1 MKKGFYPKLAFDGIR
16 KNKKMYLPY
25 ILTSIGMVM
34 MYYIIIFL
42 QFSQSIKDAV
52 QSSTVSEILGL
63 GSWVIAI
70 FSCIFLFYTNS
81 FLIKRRKKEFGLYNI
96 LGMDKHNLGIILF
109 WETLIIAVISLVIGL
124 AAGIAFSKLAELVF
138 LNLLKSDTT
147 FDLTVSSQGIG
158 LCAIIFT
165 VINILLFFNSLR
177 QVRSSSAISLVKSEQ
192 TGEKPP
198 KGNWIFGI
206 LGVLLLGGAY
216 YISLSIKEPLQALTL
231 FFVAVIMV
239 IIGTYLVMISGSVL
253 FCRLLQKN
261 KKYYYKPNHFVSVS
275 SMVYRMKRNGAGL
288 ASICILATMVLVM
301 ISSTTSLYF
310 GEEDALAIRY
320 PREINIDISTLDTDL
335 EKNGQMDNIIS
346 DIKNI
351 CKNHGVK
358 ETGTYTYL
366 SGMIS
371 GMITDDG
378 KVETDINRID
388 NFSNIALGDFSS
400 VYSFIFIP
408 VDDYNKIMGTSY
420 TLKDDEAII
429 YNYRNDSRYGKN
441 VISFNRGQSF
451 KIVKQT
457 DEFVIDT
464 NAAISVTPTMAL
476 IVNDIDNATKG
487 LTYNATTA
495 QKIENTGISFHRY
508 YCFDAGVSPQQ
519 QIELSKDIANYLDGN
534 IEKYR
539 ADTSNRMFRSTVES
553 REQNRLDFFGLYGG
567 LFGLGIILSIVFI
580 FAAVLIIYYK
590 QISEGYEDQSR
601 FEIMQ
606 KVGMTKNEIRKSIN
620 SQLLTVFF
628 LPLIFAGMHLAFAA
642 PIIKKLLLLFNLTNL
657 NLFIVTILIS
667 FAAFA
672 LFYMIVYKITSS
684 AYYKIVSG
692 AKED

>member
-124 AAGIAFSKLAELVF
+124 AAGIVFSKLAELIF
-138 LNLLKSDTT
+138 LNLLKSDVT

-177 QVRSSSAISLVKSEQ
+177 QVRFSSAISLVRSEQ
-192 TGEKPP
+192 AGEKPP
-198 KGNWIFGI
+198 KGNRLLGIF
-206 LGVLLLGGAY
+206 GVLLLGGAY

-261 KKYYYKPNHFVSVS
+261 KKYYYKSNHFVSVS

-310 GEEDALAIRY
+310 GAEDALSSRY
-320 PREINIDISTLDTDL
+320 PREINISFSSLDTQIY
-335 EKNGQMDNIIS
+335 KNGQS
-346 DIKNI
+346 DQIRSGIDEIAKKHNA
-351 CKNHGVK
+351 NVHNSLTYLAGV
-358 ETGTYTYL
+358 L
-366 SGMIS
+366 SGMV
-371 GMITDDG
+371 TDG
-378 KVETDINRID
+378 NVETDIRN
-388 NFSNIALGDFSS
+388 
-400 VYSFIFIP
+400 VYSGTVDYNKVFQFNFVS
-408 VDDYNKIMGTSY
+408 VDDYNEMMGTDY
-420 TLKDDEAII
+420 RLKDGEAMV
-429 YNYRNDSRYGKN
+429 YLFRKDSNFHGDTL
-441 VISFNRGQSF
+441 SFNGGQSF
-451 KIVKQT
+451 KIVRYLDNFISQS
-457 DEFVIDT
+457 D
-464 NAAISVTPTMAL
+464 AAMTVVPTMA
-476 IVNDIDNATKG
+476 IFVNDLDKATQGMTDATHQHDSEPVVNFSWTYGFDTG
-487 LTYNATTA
+487 LS
-495 QKIENTGISFHRY
+495 E
-508 YCFDAGVSPQQ
+508 DE
-519 QIELSKDIANYLDGN
+519 QIALSKDINSYLTDVSDDLKED
-534 IEKYR
+534 IH
-539 ADTSNRMFRSTVES
+539 STEVES

-692 AKED
+692 TKEG

>member
-124 AAGIAFSKLAELVF
+124 AAGIVFSKLAELIF
-138 LNLLKSDTT
+138 LNLLKSDVT

-177 QVRSSSAISLVKSEQ
+177 QVKFSSAISLVKSEQ

-198 KGNWIFGI
+198 KGNWVLGI

-275 SMVYRMKRNGAGL
+275 SMAYRMKRNGAGL

-310 GEEDALAIRY
+310 GEEDALSIRY

-408 VDDYNKIMGTSY
+408 VDDYNKIIGTSY

-606 KVGMTKNEIRKSIN
+606 KVGMTKTEIRKSIN

>member
-109 WETLIIAVISLVIGL
+109 WETLIIAVISLVVGL
-124 AAGIAFSKLAELVF
+124 TAGIAFSKLAELIF
-138 LNLLKSDTT
+138 LNLLKSDVT

-177 QVRSSSAISLVKSEQ
+177 QVRFSSAISLVRSEQ

-198 KGNWIFGI
+198 KGNRLLGI

-310 GEEDALAIRY
+310 GAEDALSSRY
-320 PREINIDISTLDTDL
+320 PREINISFSSLDTQIY
-335 EKNGQMDNIIS
+335 KNGQS
-346 DIKNI
+346 DQIRSEIDEIAKKHNA
-351 CKNHGVK
+351 NVHNSLTYLAGV
-358 ETGTYTYL
+358 L
-366 SGMIS
+366 SGMV
-371 GMITDDG
+371 TDG
-378 KVETDINRID
+378 NVETDIRN
-388 NFSNIALGDFSS
+388 
-400 VYSFIFIP
+400 VYSGTVDYNKVFQFNFVS
-408 VDDYNKIMGTSY
+408 VDDYNEMMGTDY
-420 TLKDDEAII
+420 RLKDGEAMV
-429 YNYRNDSRYGKN
+429 YLFRKDSNFHGDTL
-441 VISFNRGQSF
+441 SFNRGQSF
-451 KIVKQT
+451 KIVRYLDNFISQS
-457 DEFVIDT
+457 D
-464 NAAISVTPTMAL
+464 AAMTVVPTMAIFVNNL
-476 IVNDIDNATKG
+476 DKATQGMTDATHQHDSEPVVNFSWTYGFDTGLSEDEQIALSNDINSY
-487 LTYNATTA
+487 LT
-495 QKIENTGISFHRY
+495 
-508 YCFDAGVSPQQ
+508 DVSDDLK
-519 QIELSKDIANYLDGN
+519 EDIH
-534 IEKYR
+534 
-539 ADTSNRMFRSTVES
+539 STEVES

-692 AKED
+692 AKEG

>member
-124 AAGIAFSKLAELVF
+124 AAGIAFSKLAELIF
-138 LNLLKSDTT
+138 LNLLKSDVT

-177 QVRSSSAISLVKSEQ
+177 QVRFSSAISLVRSEQ

-198 KGNWIFGI
+198 KGNRLLGI

-310 GEEDALAIRY
+310 GEEDALSSRY
-320 PREINIDISTLDTDL
+320 PREINISFSSLDTQIY
-335 EKNGQMDNIIS
+335 KNGQS
-346 DIKNI
+346 DQIRSEIDEIAKKHNA
-351 CKNHGVK
+351 NVHNSLTYLAGV
-358 ETGTYTYL
+358 L
-366 SGMIS
+366 SGMV
-371 GMITDDG
+371 TDG
-378 KVETDINRID
+378 NVETDVRN
-388 NFSNIALGDFSS
+388 
-400 VYSFIFIP
+400 VYSGTVDYNKVFQFNFVS
-408 VDDYNKIMGTSY
+408 VDDYNEMMGTDY
-420 TLKDDEAII
+420 RLKDGEAMV
-429 YNYRNDSRYGKN
+429 YLFRKDSNFHGDTL
-441 VISFNRGQSF
+441 SFNGGQSF
-451 KIVKQT
+451 KIVRYLDNFISQS
-457 DEFVIDT
+457 D
-464 NAAISVTPTMAL
+464 AAMTVVPTMA
-476 IVNDIDNATKG
+476 IFVNDLDKATQGMTDATHQHDSEPVVNFSWTYGFDTG
-487 LTYNATTA
+487 LSEDE
-495 QKIENTGISFHRY
+495 QIS
-508 YCFDAGVSPQQ
+508 
-519 QIELSKDIANYLDGN
+519 LSKDINSYLTDVSDDFKKD
-534 IEKYR
+534 IH
-539 ADTSNRMFRSTVES
+539 STEVES

-628 LPLIFAGMHLAFAA
+628 IPLIFAGMHLAFAA

-692 AKED
+692 AKEG

>member
-109 WETLIIAVISLVIGL
+109 WETLIIAAISLVVGL
-124 AAGIAFSKLAELVF
+124 AAGIAFSKLAELIF
-138 LNLLKSDTT
+138 LNLLKSDVT

-177 QVRSSSAISLVKSEQ
+177 QVRFSSAISLVRSEQ

-198 KGNWIFGI
+198 KGNRLLGI

-310 GEEDALAIRY
+310 GEEDALSSRY
-320 PREINIDISTLDTDL
+320 PREINISFSSLDTQIY
-335 EKNGQMDNIIS
+335 KNGQS
-346 DIKNI
+346 DQIRSEIDEIAKKHNA
-351 CKNHGVK
+351 NVHNSLTYLAGV
-358 ETGTYTYL
+358 L
-366 SGMIS
+366 SGMV
-371 GMITDDG
+371 TDG
-378 KVETDINRID
+378 NVETDVRN
-388 NFSNIALGDFSS
+388 
-400 VYSFIFIP
+400 VYSGTVDYNKVFQFNFVS
-408 VDDYNKIMGTSY
+408 VDDYNEMMGTDY
-420 TLKDDEAII
+420 RLKDGEAMV
-429 YNYRNDSRYGKN
+429 YLFRKDSNFHGDTL
-441 VISFNRGQSF
+441 SFNGGQSF
-451 KIVKQT
+451 KIVRYLDNFISQS
-457 DEFVIDT
+457 D
-464 NAAISVTPTMAL
+464 AAMTVVPTMA
-476 IVNDIDNATKG
+476 IFVNDLDKATQGMTDATHQHDSEPVVNFSWTYGFDTG
-487 LTYNATTA
+487 LSEDE
-495 QKIENTGISFHRY
+495 QIS
-508 YCFDAGVSPQQ
+508 
-519 QIELSKDIANYLDGN
+519 LSKDINSYLTDVSDDFKKD
-534 IEKYR
+534 IH
-539 ADTSNRMFRSTVES
+539 STEVES

-692 AKED
+692 AKEG

>member
-52 QSSTVSEILGL
+52 QSSTVTQILGL

-109 WETLIIAVISLVIGL
+109 WETLIIAAISLVVGL
-124 AAGIAFSKLAELVF
+124 AAGIAFSKLAELIF
-138 LNLLKSDTT
+138 LNLLKSDAT

-177 QVRSSSAISLVKSEQ
+177 QVQFSSAISLVKSEQ

-239 IIGTYLVMISGSVL
+239 IIGTYLIMISGSVL

-261 KKYYYKPNHFVSVS
+261 KKYYYKSNHFVSVS

-288 ASICILATMVLVM
+288 ASICILTTMVLVM

-310 GEEDALAIRY
+310 GEEDALTSRY
-320 PREINIDISTLDTDL
+320 PREININFTTLDTQIYKD
-335 EKNGQMDNIIS
+335 GQADKIRSEIDKIAKKRNANAHNS
-346 DIKNI
+346 LTYLA
-351 CKNHGVK
+351 GV
-358 ETGTYTYL
+358 L
-366 SGMIS
+366 SGMV
-371 GMITDDG
+371 TDG
-378 KVETDINRID
+378 NVETYVRN
-388 NFSNIALGDFSS
+388 
-400 VYSFIFIP
+400 VYSGTVDYNRVFQFNFVSI
-408 VDDYNKIMGTSY
+408 DDYNKIMGTDY
-420 TLKDDEAII
+420 KLKDGEAMI
-429 YNYRNDSRYGKN
+429 YLFRKDSNFNGDKL
-441 VISFNRGQSF
+441 SFNGGQSF
-451 KIVKQT
+451 KIVKYLDNFISQS
-457 DEFVIDT
+457 D
-464 NAAISVTPTMAL
+464 AAMTVVPTMAVF
-476 IVNDIDNATKG
+476 VNDLDKATQGMTDATHQHDSEPVVNFKWSYGFDTG
-487 LTYNATTA
+487 LS
-495 QKIENTGISFHRY
+495 E
-508 YCFDAGVSPQQ
+508 DE
-519 QIELSKDIANYLDGN
+519 QIALSKDINSYLTDVSDDFKEY
-534 IEKYR
+534 IH
-539 ADTSNRMFRSTVES
+539 STEVES

-590 QISEGYEDQSR
+590 QISEGYEDQAR
-601 FEIMQ
+601 FDIMQ
-606 KVGMTKNEIRKSIN
+606 KVGMTKKEIRKSIN
-620 SQLLTVFF
+620 SQLLTAFF

-692 AKED
+692 AKEE

>member
-52 QSSTVSEILGL
+52 QSSTVSQILGL

-124 AAGIAFSKLAELVF
+124 AAGIAFSKLAELIF

-310 GEEDALAIRY
+310 GEEDALASRY

-335 EKNGQMDNIIS
+335 EKSGQMDNIIS

-408 VDDYNKIMGTSY
+408 VDEYNKIIGTSY
-420 TLKDDEAII
+420 TLKDDEAIV

-464 NAAISVTPTMAL
+464 NAAISVTPSMAL

-606 KVGMTKNEIRKSIN
+606 KVGMTKTEIRKSIN

-692 AKED
+692 AKEG

>member
-16 KNKKMYLPY
+16 KNKRMYLPY

-42 QFSQSIKDAV
+42 QFSQSIRGAV
-52 QSSTVSEILGL
+52 RSSTVSEILGL

-124 AAGIAFSKLAELVF
+124 AAGIAFSKLAELIF
-138 LNLLKSDTT
+138 LNLLKSDAT

-177 QVRSSSAISLVKSEQ
+177 QVRFSSAISLVRSEQ

-310 GEEDALAIRY
+310 GEEDALANRY

-351 CKNHGVK
+351 CKNHDVK
-358 ETGTYTYL
+358 GTDAYTYL
-366 SGMIS
+366 NGMIS

-429 YNYRNDSRYGKN
+429 YNYRNDSHYENN

-451 KIVKQT
+451 KIVKEA

-464 NAAISVTPTMAL
+464 NAAISVTPSMAL

-495 QKIENTGISFHRY
+495 QKGGNTGINFHRY
-508 YCFDAGVSPQQ
+508 YCFDAGVSPQH

-539 ADTSNRMFRSTVES
+539 ADTSSRMFRSTVES
-553 REQNRLDFFGLYGG
+553 REQSRLDFFGLYGG

-642 PIIKKLLLLFNLTNL
+642 PIIKKLLLMFNITNL
-657 NLFIVTILIS
+657 NFFIVTVVIS
-667 FAAFA
+667 FAIFS
-672 LFYMIVYKITSS
+672 LFYMIVYKITSN
-684 AYYKIVSG
+684 AYYRIVSG
-692 AKED
+692 AKEG

>member
-239 IIGTYLVMISGSVL
+239 ITGTYLVMISGSVL

-310 GEEDALAIRY
+310 GAEDALSSRY
-320 PREINIDISTLDTDL
+320 PREINISFSSLDTQIY
-335 EKNGQMDNIIS
+335 KNGQS
-346 DIKNI
+346 DQIRSEIDEIAKKHNA
-351 CKNHGVK
+351 NVHNSLTYLAGV
-358 ETGTYTYL
+358 L
-366 SGMIS
+366 SGMV
-371 GMITDDG
+371 TDG
-378 KVETDINRID
+378 NVETDIGN
-388 NFSNIALGDFSS
+388 
-400 VYSFIFIP
+400 VYSGTVDYNKVFQFNFVS
-408 VDDYNKIMGTSY
+408 VDDYNEMMGTDY
-420 TLKDDEAII
+420 RLKDGEAMV
-429 YNYRNDSRYGKN
+429 YLFRKDSNFHGDTL
-441 VISFNRGQSF
+441 SFNGGQSF
-451 KIVKQT
+451 KIVRYLDNFISQS
-457 DEFVIDT
+457 D
-464 NAAISVTPTMAL
+464 AAMTVVPTMA
-476 IVNDIDNATKG
+476 IFVNDLDKATQGMTDATHQHDSEPVVNFSWTYGFDTG
-487 LTYNATTA
+487 LSEDE
-495 QKIENTGISFHRY
+495 QIS
-508 YCFDAGVSPQQ
+508 
-519 QIELSKDIANYLDGN
+519 LSKDINSYLTDVSDDFKED
-534 IEKYR
+534 IH
-539 ADTSNRMFRSTVES
+539 STEVES

-628 LPLIFAGMHLAFAA
+628 LPLIFAGMHLTFAA

-692 AKED
+692 AKEG

>member
-124 AAGIAFSKLAELVF
+124 AAGIVFSKLAELIF
-138 LNLLKSDTT
+138 LNLLKSDVT

-177 QVRSSSAISLVKSEQ
+177 QVRFSSAISLVRSEQ
-192 TGEKPP
+192 AGEKPH
-198 KGNWIFGI
+198 KGNRLLGI

-310 GEEDALAIRY
+310 GEEDALSIRY

-408 VDDYNKIMGTSY
+408 VDEYNKIIGTSY

-508 YCFDAGVSPQQ
+508 YCFDAGVSPQH

-539 ADTSNRMFRSTVES
+539 ADTSSRMFRSTVES

>member
-109 WETLIIAVISLVIGL
+109 WETLIIAAMSLVIGL

-138 LNLLKSDTT
+138 LNLLKSDVT

-177 QVRSSSAISLVKSEQ
+177 QVRFSSAISLVRSEQ

-198 KGNWIFGI
+198 KGNRLLGI

-310 GEEDALAIRY
+310 GEEDALSSRY

-351 CKNHGVK
+351 CKNHDVK
-358 ETGTYTYL
+358 GTDAYTYL
-366 SGMIS
+366 NGMIS

-429 YNYRNDSRYGKN
+429 YNYRNASRYKNN

-451 KIVKQT
+451 KIVKET

-464 NAAISVTPTMAL
+464 NAAISVTPSMAL

-495 QKIENTGISFHRY
+495 QKIENTGINFHRY
-508 YCFDAGVSPQQ
+508 YCFDTGVSPQH

-539 ADTSNRMFRSTVES
+539 ADTSSRMFRSSVES
-553 REQNRLDFFGLYGG
+553 KEQNRLDFFGLYGG

-692 AKED
+692 AKEG

>member
-25 ILTSIGMVM
+25 ILTSIGMVT

-124 AAGIAFSKLAELVF
+124 AAGIAFSKLAELIF
-138 LNLLKSDTT
+138 LNLLKSDVT

-216 YISLSIKEPLQALTL
+216 YISLSIKEPLQALTF

-310 GEEDALAIRY
+310 GEEDALSSRY

-408 VDDYNKIMGTSY
+408 VDDYNKIIGTSY

-464 NAAISVTPTMAL
+464 NAAMSVTPSMAL

-508 YCFDAGVSPQQ
+508 YCFDTGVSPQH

-692 AKED
+692 AKEG

>member
-124 AAGIAFSKLAELVF
+124 AAGIAFSKLAELIF
-138 LNLLKSDTT
+138 LNLLKSDVT

-177 QVRSSSAISLVKSEQ
+177 QVRFSSAISLVRSEQ

-198 KGNWIFGI
+198 KGNRLLGI

-310 GEEDALAIRY
+310 GEEDALSSRY
-320 PREINIDISTLDTDL
+320 PREINISFSSLDTQIY
-335 EKNGQMDNIIS
+335 KNGQS
-346 DIKNI
+346 DQIRSEIDEIAKKHNA
-351 CKNHGVK
+351 NVHNSLTYLAGV
-358 ETGTYTYL
+358 L
-366 SGMIS
+366 SGMV
-371 GMITDDG
+371 TDG
-378 KVETDINRID
+378 NVETDIGN
-388 NFSNIALGDFSS
+388 
-400 VYSFIFIP
+400 VYSGTVDYNKVFQFNFVS
-408 VDDYNKIMGTSY
+408 VDDYNEMMGTDY
-420 TLKDDEAII
+420 RLKDGEAMV
-429 YNYRNDSRYGKN
+429 YLFRKDSNFHGDTL
-441 VISFNRGQSF
+441 SFNGGQSF
-451 KIVKQT
+451 KIVRYLDNFISQS
-457 DEFVIDT
+457 D
-464 NAAISVTPTMAL
+464 AAMTVVPTMA
-476 IVNDIDNATKG
+476 IFVNDLDKATQGMTDATHQHDSEPVVNFSWTYGFDTG
-487 LTYNATTA
+487 LSEDE
-495 QKIENTGISFHRY
+495 QIS
-508 YCFDAGVSPQQ
+508 
-519 QIELSKDIANYLDGN
+519 LSKDINSYLTDVSDDFKED
-534 IEKYR
+534 IH
-539 ADTSNRMFRSTVES
+539 STEVES

-692 AKED
+692 AKEG

>member
-52 QSSTVSEILGL
+52 QSSTVSQILGL

-124 AAGIAFSKLAELVF
+124 AAGIAFSKLAELIF
-138 LNLLKSDTT
+138 LNLLKSDVT

-177 QVRSSSAISLVKSEQ
+177 QVRFSSAISLVRSEQ

-198 KGNWIFGI
+198 KGNWLLGI

-310 GEEDALAIRY
+310 GEEDALSSRY
-320 PREINIDISTLDTDL
+320 PREINISFSSLDTQIY
-335 EKNGQMDNIIS
+335 KNGQS
-346 DIKNI
+346 DQIRSEIDEIAKKHNA
-351 CKNHGVK
+351 NVHNSLTYLAGV
-358 ETGTYTYL
+358 L
-366 SGMIS
+366 SGMV
-371 GMITDDG
+371 TDG
-378 KVETDINRID
+378 NVETDIGN
-388 NFSNIALGDFSS
+388 
-400 VYSFIFIP
+400 VYSGTVDYNKVFQFNFVS
-408 VDDYNKIMGTSY
+408 VDDYNEMMGTDY
-420 TLKDDEAII
+420 RLKDGEAMV
-429 YNYRNDSRYGKN
+429 YLFRKDSNFHGDTL
-441 VISFNRGQSF
+441 SFNGGQSF
-451 KIVKQT
+451 KIVRYLDNFISQS
-457 DEFVIDT
+457 D
-464 NAAISVTPTMAL
+464 AAMTVVPTMA
-476 IVNDIDNATKG
+476 IFVNDLDKATQGMTDATHQHDSEPVVNFSWTYGFDTG
-487 LTYNATTA
+487 LSEDE
-495 QKIENTGISFHRY
+495 QIS
-508 YCFDAGVSPQQ
+508 
-519 QIELSKDIANYLDGN
+519 LSKDINSYLTDVSDDFKED
-534 IEKYR
+534 IH
-539 ADTSNRMFRSTVES
+539 STEVES

-692 AKED
+692 AKEG

>member
-52 QSSTVSEILGL
+52 QSSTVSQILGL

-124 AAGIAFSKLAELVF
+124 AAGIAFSKLAELIF
-138 LNLLKSDTT
+138 LNLLKSDAT

-177 QVRSSSAISLVKSEQ
+177 QVRFSSAISLVRSEQ

-198 KGNWIFGI
+198 KGNRLLGI

-310 GEEDALAIRY
+310 GEEDALSSRY
-320 PREINIDISTLDTDL
+320 PREINISFSSLDTQIY
-335 EKNGQMDNIIS
+335 KNGQS
-346 DIKNI
+346 DQIRSEIDEIAKKHNA
-351 CKNHGVK
+351 NVHNSLSYLAGV
-358 ETGTYTYL
+358 L
-366 SGMIS
+366 SGMV
-371 GMITDDG
+371 TDG
-378 KVETDINRID
+378 NVETDIRN
-388 NFSNIALGDFSS
+388 
-400 VYSFIFIP
+400 VYSGTVDYNKVFQFNFVS
-408 VDDYNKIMGTSY
+408 VDDYNEMMGTDY
-420 TLKDDEAII
+420 RLKDGEAMV
-429 YNYRNDSRYGKN
+429 YLFRKDSNFHGDTL
-441 VISFNRGQSF
+441 SFNGGQSF
-451 KIVKQT
+451 KIVRYLDNFISQS
-457 DEFVIDT
+457 D
-464 NAAISVTPTMAL
+464 AAMTVVPTMA
-476 IVNDIDNATKG
+476 IFVNDLDKATQGMTDATHQHDSEPVVNFSWTYGFDTG
-487 LTYNATTA
+487 LSEDE
-495 QKIENTGISFHRY
+495 QIS
-508 YCFDAGVSPQQ
+508 
-519 QIELSKDIANYLDGN
+519 LSKDINSYLTDVSDDLKED
-534 IEKYR
+534 IH
-539 ADTSNRMFRSTVES
+539 STEVES

-692 AKED
+692 AKEG

>member
-124 AAGIAFSKLAELVF
+124 AAGIVFSKLAELIF
-138 LNLLKSDTT
+138 LNLLKSDVT

-177 QVRSSSAISLVKSEQ
+177 QVRFSSAISLVRSEQ

-198 KGNWIFGI
+198 KGNRLLGI

-335 EKNGQMDNIIS
+335 EENGQMDNIIS

-408 VDDYNKIMGTSY
+408 VDEYNKIIGTSY
-420 TLKDDEAII
+420 TLKDDEAIV

-464 NAAISVTPTMAL
+464 NAAISVTPSMAL

-508 YCFDAGVSPQQ
+508 YCFDTGVSPQH
-519 QIELSKDIANYLDGN
+519 QIELSNDIANYLDGN

-606 KVGMTKNEIRKSIN
+606 KVGMTKNEIRRSIN

>member
-52 QSSTVSEILGL
+52 QSSTVNEILGL

-96 LGMDKHNLGIILF
+96 LGMDKHNLSKILF
-109 WETLIIAVISLVIGL
+109 WETLIITVISLVIGL
-124 AAGIAFSKLAELVF
+124 AAGIVFSKLAELIF
-138 LNLLKSDTT
+138 LRLLKSDVT
-147 FDLTVSSQGIG
+147 FDLSICPQGLG
-158 LCAIIFT
+158 LCATVFT

-177 QVRSSSAISLVKSEQ
+177 QVKFSSAISLVKSEQ

-198 KGNWIFGI
+198 KGNWVLGI

-216 YISLSIKEPLQALTL
+216 YLALGIKEPLQAMML

-239 IIGTYLVMISGSVL
+239 IIGTYLIMIAGSVL

-261 KKYYYKPNHFVSVS
+261 KKYYYKSNHFVSVS

-310 GEEDALAIRY
+310 GEEDALASRY
-320 PREINIDISTLDTDL
+320 PREININFTTLDTQIYKDGEADKIRSEIDEIAKKHNANVHNSL
-335 EKNGQMDNIIS
+335 
-346 DIKNI
+346 
-351 CKNHGVK
+351 
-358 ETGTYTYL
+358 TYLAGAL
-366 SGMIS
+366 SGMV
-371 GMITDDG
+371 TDG
-378 KVETDINRID
+378 NVETDVGN
-388 NFSNIALGDFSS
+388 
-400 VYSFIFIP
+400 VYSGTVDYNKVFQFNFVS
-408 VDDYNKIMGTSY
+408 VDDYNKIMGTDY
-420 TLKDDEAII
+420 HLKDGEAMI
-429 YNYRNDSRYGKN
+429 YLFRKDSNFHGDTL
-441 VISFNRGQSF
+441 SFNGGQSF
-451 KIVKQT
+451 KIVRYLDNFISQS
-457 DEFVIDT
+457 D
-464 NAAISVTPTMAL
+464 AAMTIVPTMV
-476 IVNDIDNATKG
+476 IFVNDLDKATQGMTDATHQQDSEPVVNFSWTYGFDTGLSEDEQIALTKAIYEYLSSG
-487 LTYNATTA
+487 LTYKNA
-495 QKIENTGISFHRY
+495 
-508 YCFDAGVSPQQ
+508 
-519 QIELSKDIANYLDGN
+519 DGRLATE
-534 IEKYR
+534 I
-539 ADTSNRMFRSTVES
+539 ES
-553 REQNRLDFFGLYGG
+553 REQNRNDFYALYGG

-606 KVGMTKNEIRKSIN
+606 KVGMTKKEIRKSIN

-642 PIIKKLLLLFNLTNL
+642 PIIKKLLLIFNLTNL
-657 NLFIVTILIS
+657 NLFIMTIVIS

-672 LFYMIVYKITSS
+672 LFYMIVYKITSN

>member
-25 ILTSIGMVM
+25 ILTSVGMVM
-34 MYYIIIFL
+34 MYYIILFL
-42 QFSQSIKDAV
+42 QFSQNIKDAV
-52 QSSTVSEILGL
+52 QSSTAADILGL

-96 LGMDKHNLGIILF
+96 LGMDKHNLSKILF
-109 WETLIIAVISLVIGL
+109 WETLIITVISLVIGL
-124 AAGIAFSKLAELVF
+124 AAGIAFSKLAELIF
-138 LNLLKSDTT
+138 LRLLKCDVT
-147 FDLTVSSQGIG
+147 FDLSICPQGLG
-158 LCAIIFT
+158 LCAGVFT

-177 QVRSSSAISLVKSEQ
+177 QVKFSSAISLVKSEQ

-198 KGNWIFGI
+198 KGNWVLGI

-216 YISLSIKEPLQALTL
+216 YLALGIKEPLQAMML

-239 IIGTYLVMISGSVL
+239 IIGTYLIMIAGSVL

-261 KKYYYKPNHFVSVS
+261 KKYYYKSNHFVSVS

-310 GEEDALAIRY
+310 GEEDALASRY
-320 PREINIDISTLDTDL
+320 PREINISFSSLDTKIY
-335 EKNGQMDNIIS
+335 KNGQADKICLEINEIAKKHNA
-346 DIKNI
+346 DIHNSF
-351 CKNHGVK
+351 
-358 ETGTYTYL
+358 TYL
-366 SGMIS
+366 AGTLAGMV
-371 GMITDDG
+371 TDG
-378 KVETDINRID
+378 NVETDVRN
-388 NFSNIALGDFSS
+388 
-400 VYSFIFIP
+400 VYSGAVDYNKVFQFNFVSI
-408 VDDYNKIMGTSY
+408 DDYNKIMGTDY
-420 TLKDDEAII
+420 HLKDGEAMI
-429 YNYRNDSRYGKN
+429 YLFRKDSNFHGDKLSIN
-441 VISFNRGQSF
+441 GGPSF
-451 KIVKQT
+451 KIVRYLDHFISQS
-457 DEFVIDT
+457 D
-464 NAAISVTPTMAL
+464 AAMTIVPTMA
-476 IVNDIDNATKG
+476 IFVNDLDKATQGMTDATRQQDSEPVVNFSWTYGFDTGLSEDEQIALTKAIYEYLSSG
-487 LTYNATTA
+487 LTYKNA
-495 QKIENTGISFHRY
+495 
-508 YCFDAGVSPQQ
+508 
-519 QIELSKDIANYLDGN
+519 DGRLATE
-534 IEKYR
+534 I
-539 ADTSNRMFRSTVES
+539 ES
-553 REQNRLDFFGLYGG
+553 REQDRNDFYALYGG

-606 KVGMTKNEIRKSIN
+606 KVGMTKKEIRKSIN

-642 PIIKKLLLLFNLTNL
+642 PIIKKLLLIFNLTNL
-657 NLFIVTILIS
+657 NLFIMTIVIS

-672 LFYMIVYKITSS
+672 LFYMIVYKITSN

>member
-124 AAGIAFSKLAELVF
+124 AAGIAFSKLAELIF
-138 LNLLKSDTT
+138 LNLLKSDVT

-177 QVRSSSAISLVKSEQ
+177 QVRFSSAISLVRSEQ

-198 KGNWIFGI
+198 KGNRLLGI

-310 GEEDALAIRY
+310 GEEDALSSRY
-320 PREINIDISTLDTDL
+320 PREINISFSSLDTQIY
-335 EKNGQMDNIIS
+335 KNGQS
-346 DIKNI
+346 DQIRSEIDEIAKKHNA
-351 CKNHGVK
+351 NVHNSLTYLAGV
-358 ETGTYTYL
+358 L
-366 SGMIS
+366 SGMV
-371 GMITDDG
+371 TDG
-378 KVETDINRID
+378 NVETDVRN
-388 NFSNIALGDFSS
+388 
-400 VYSFIFIP
+400 VYSGTVDYNKVFQFNFVS
-408 VDDYNKIMGTSY
+408 VDDYNEMMGTDY
-420 TLKDDEAII
+420 RLKDGEAMV
-429 YNYRNDSRYGKN
+429 YLFRKDSNFHGDTL
-441 VISFNRGQSF
+441 SFNGGQSF
-451 KIVKQT
+451 KIVRYLDNFISQS
-457 DEFVIDT
+457 D
-464 NAAISVTPTMAL
+464 AAMTVVPTMA
-476 IVNDIDNATKG
+476 IFVNDLDKATQGMTDATHQHDSEPVVNFSWTYGFDTG
-487 LTYNATTA
+487 LSEDE
-495 QKIENTGISFHRY
+495 QIS
-508 YCFDAGVSPQQ
+508 
-519 QIELSKDIANYLDGN
+519 LSKDINSYLTDVSDDFKKD
-534 IEKYR
+534 IH
-539 ADTSNRMFRSTVES
+539 STEVES

-692 AKED
+692 AKEG

>member
-52 QSSTVSEILGL
+52 QSSTVSQILGL

-109 WETLIIAVISLVIGL
+109 WETLIIAVISLVVGL
-124 AAGIAFSKLAELVF
+124 AAGIAFSKLAELIF

-177 QVRSSSAISLVKSEQ
+177 QVRFSSAISLVRSEQ

-198 KGNWIFGI
+198 KGNRLLGI

-310 GEEDALAIRY
+310 GEEDALSSRY
-320 PREINIDISTLDTDL
+320 PREINISFSSLDTQIY
-335 EKNGQMDNIIS
+335 KNGQS
-346 DIKNI
+346 DQIRSGIDEIAKKHNA
-351 CKNHGVK
+351 NVHNSLTYLAGV
-358 ETGTYTYL
+358 L
-366 SGMIS
+366 SGMV
-371 GMITDDG
+371 TDG
-378 KVETDINRID
+378 NVETDIRN
-388 NFSNIALGDFSS
+388 
-400 VYSFIFIP
+400 VYSGTVDYNKVFQFNFVS
-408 VDDYNKIMGTSY
+408 VDDYNEMMGTDY
-420 TLKDDEAII
+420 RLKDGEAMV
-429 YNYRNDSRYGKN
+429 YLFRKDSNFHGDTL
-441 VISFNRGQSF
+441 SFNGGQSF
-451 KIVKQT
+451 KIVRYLDNFISQS
-457 DEFVIDT
+457 D
-464 NAAISVTPTMAL
+464 AAMTVVPTMA
-476 IVNDIDNATKG
+476 IFVNDLDKATQGMTDATHQHDSEPVVNFSWTYGFDTG
-487 LTYNATTA
+487 LS
-495 QKIENTGISFHRY
+495 E
-508 YCFDAGVSPQQ
+508 DE
-519 QIELSKDIANYLDGN
+519 QIALSKDINSYLTDVSDDFKED
-534 IEKYR
+534 IH
-539 ADTSNRMFRSTVES
+539 STEVES

-606 KVGMTKNEIRKSIN
+606 KVGMTKTEIRKSIN

>member
-52 QSSTVSEILGL
+52 QSSTVSQILGL

-109 WETLIIAVISLVIGL
+109 WETLIIAVISLVVGL

-198 KGNWIFGI
+198 KGNRLLGI

-310 GEEDALAIRY
+310 GAEDALSSRY
-320 PREINIDISTLDTDL
+320 PREINISFSSLDTQIY
-335 EKNGQMDNIIS
+335 KNGQS
-346 DIKNI
+346 DQIRSEIDEIAKKHNA
-351 CKNHGVK
+351 NVHNSLTYLAGV
-358 ETGTYTYL
+358 L
-366 SGMIS
+366 SGMV
-371 GMITDDG
+371 TDG
-378 KVETDINRID
+378 NVETDIRN
-388 NFSNIALGDFSS
+388 
-400 VYSFIFIP
+400 VYSGTVDYNKVFQFNFVS
-408 VDDYNKIMGTSY
+408 VDDYNEMMGTDY
-420 TLKDDEAII
+420 RLKDGEAMV
-429 YNYRNDSRYGKN
+429 YLFRKDSNFHGDTL
-441 VISFNRGQSF
+441 SFNGGQSF
-451 KIVKQT
+451 KIVRYLDNFISQS
-457 DEFVIDT
+457 D
-464 NAAISVTPTMAL
+464 AAMTVVPTMA
-476 IVNDIDNATKG
+476 IFVNDLDKATQGMTNATHQHDSEPVVNFSWTYGFDTG
-487 LTYNATTA
+487 LS
-495 QKIENTGISFHRY
+495 E
-508 YCFDAGVSPQQ
+508 DE
-519 QIELSKDIANYLDGN
+519 QIALSKDINSYLTDVSDDFKED
-534 IEKYR
+534 IH
-539 ADTSNRMFRSTVES
+539 STEVES

-692 AKED
+692 AKEG

>member
-52 QSSTVSEILGL
+52 QSSTVTQILGL

-109 WETLIIAVISLVIGL
+109 WETLIIAVISLVVGL
-124 AAGIAFSKLAELVF
+124 TAGIAFSKLAELVF

-158 LCAIIFT
+158 LCVIIFT

-177 QVRSSSAISLVKSEQ
+177 QVRFSSAISLVKSEQ

-198 KGNWIFGI
+198 KGNRLLGI

-310 GEEDALAIRY
+310 GAEDALSSRY
-320 PREINIDISTLDTDL
+320 PREINISFSSLDTQIY
-335 EKNGQMDNIIS
+335 KNGQS
-346 DIKNI
+346 DQIRSEIDEIAKKHNA
-351 CKNHGVK
+351 NVHNSLTYLAGV
-358 ETGTYTYL
+358 L
-366 SGMIS
+366 SGMV
-371 GMITDDG
+371 TDG
-378 KVETDINRID
+378 NVETDIRN
-388 NFSNIALGDFSS
+388 
-400 VYSFIFIP
+400 VYSGTVDYNKVFQFNFVS
-408 VDDYNKIMGTSY
+408 VDDYNEMMGTDY
-420 TLKDDEAII
+420 RLKDGEAMV
-429 YNYRNDSRYGKN
+429 YLFRKDSNFHGDTL
-441 VISFNRGQSF
+441 SFNGGQSF
-451 KIVKQT
+451 KIVRYLDNFISQS
-457 DEFVIDT
+457 D
-464 NAAISVTPTMAL
+464 AAMTVVPTMA
-476 IVNDIDNATKG
+476 IFVNDLDKATQGMTDATHQHDSEPVVNFSWTYGFDTG
-487 LTYNATTA
+487 LS
-495 QKIENTGISFHRY
+495 E
-508 YCFDAGVSPQQ
+508 DE
-519 QIELSKDIANYLDGN
+519 QIALSKDINSYLTDVSDDFKED
-534 IEKYR
+534 IH
-539 ADTSNRMFRSTVES
+539 STEVES

-692 AKED
+692 AKEG

>member
-109 WETLIIAVISLVIGL
+109 WETLIIEVISLVIGL
-124 AAGIAFSKLAELVF
+124 AAGIAFSKLAELIF
-138 LNLLKSDTT
+138 LNLLKSDVT

-177 QVRSSSAISLVKSEQ
+177 QVRFSSAISLVRSEQ

-198 KGNWIFGI
+198 KGNRLLGI

-310 GEEDALAIRY
+310 GEEDALSIRY

-408 VDDYNKIMGTSY
+408 VDDYNKIIGTSY
-420 TLKDDEAII
+420 TLKDDEAIV

-508 YCFDAGVSPQQ
+508 YCFDTGVSPQH

>member
-16 KNKKMYLPY
+16 KNKKLYLPY

-124 AAGIAFSKLAELVF
+124 AAGIVFSKLAELIF
-138 LNLLKSDTT
+138 LNLLKSDVT

-177 QVRSSSAISLVKSEQ
+177 QVKFSSAISLVKSEQ

-198 KGNWIFGI
+198 KGNWVLGI

-275 SMVYRMKRNGAGL
+275 SMAYRMKRNGAGL

-335 EKNGQMDNIIS
+335 EENGQMDNIIS

-495 QKIENTGISFHRY
+495 QKIQNTGISFHRY
-508 YCFDAGVSPQQ
+508 YCFDAGVSPQH

-606 KVGMTKNEIRKSIN
+606 KVGMTKTEIRKSIN

>member
-52 QSSTVSEILGL
+52 QSSTVTQILGL

-109 WETLIIAVISLVIGL
+109 WETLIIAAISLVVGL
-124 AAGIAFSKLAELVF
+124 AAGIAFSKLAELIF
-138 LNLLKSDTT
+138 LNLLKSDAT

-239 IIGTYLVMISGSVL
+239 IIGTYLIMISGSVL

-261 KKYYYKPNHFVSVS
+261 KKYYYKSNHFVSVS

-310 GEEDALAIRY
+310 GEEDALTSRY
-320 PREINIDISTLDTDL
+320 PREININFTTLDTQIYKD
-335 EKNGQMDNIIS
+335 GQADKIRSEIDKIAKKRNANVHNS
-346 DIKNI
+346 L
-351 CKNHGVK
+351 
-358 ETGTYTYL
+358 TYL
-366 SGMIS
+366 AGTLAGMV
-371 GMITDDG
+371 TDG
-378 KVETDINRID
+378 NVETDVRN
-388 NFSNIALGDFSS
+388 
-400 VYSFIFIP
+400 VYSGTVDYNRVFQFNFVSI
-408 VDDYNKIMGTSY
+408 DDYNKIMGTDY
-420 TLKDDEAII
+420 KLKDGEAMI
-429 YNYRNDSRYGKN
+429 YLFRKGSNFNGDKL
-441 VISFNRGQSF
+441 SFNGGQSF
-451 KIVKQT
+451 KIVKYLDNFISQS
-457 DEFVIDT
+457 D
-464 NAAISVTPTMAL
+464 AAMTIVPTMAVF
-476 IVNDIDNATKG
+476 VNDLDKATQGMTDATHQHDSEPVVNFNWSYGFDTG
-487 LTYNATTA
+487 LS
-495 QKIENTGISFHRY
+495 E
-508 YCFDAGVSPQQ
+508 DE
-519 QIELSKDIANYLDGN
+519 QIALSKDINSYLTDV
-534 IEKYR
+534 
-539 ADTSNRMFRSTVES
+539 SNDFKEDIHSTEVES
-553 REQNRLDFFGLYGG
+553 REQNRLDFFGLFGG

-601 FEIMQ
+601 FDIMQ
-606 KVGMTKNEIRKSIN
+606 KVGMTKKEIRKSIN

-672 LFYMIVYKITSS
+672 LFYMIVYKITSN

-692 AKED
+692 AKEE

>member
-1 MKKGFYPKLAFDGIR
+1 MKKGFYPKIAFDGIR

-52 QSSTVSEILGL
+52 QSSTVTQILGL

-138 LNLLKSDTT
+138 LNLLKCDAT

-177 QVRSSSAISLVKSEQ
+177 QVRFSSAISLVKSEQ

-310 GEEDALAIRY
+310 GEEDALSSRY
-320 PREINIDISTLDTDL
+320 PREINISFSSLDTQIY
-335 EKNGQMDNIIS
+335 KNGQS
-346 DIKNI
+346 DQIRSEIDEIAKKHNA
-351 CKNHGVK
+351 NVHNSLTYLAGV
-358 ETGTYTYL
+358 L
-366 SGMIS
+366 SGMV
-371 GMITDDG
+371 TDG
-378 KVETDINRID
+378 NVETDIRN
-388 NFSNIALGDFSS
+388 
-400 VYSFIFIP
+400 VYSGTVDYNKVFQFNFVS
-408 VDDYNKIMGTSY
+408 VDDYNEMMGTDY
-420 TLKDDEAII
+420 RLKDGEAMV
-429 YNYRNDSRYGKN
+429 YLFRKDSNFHGDTL
-441 VISFNRGQSF
+441 SFNGGQSF
-451 KIVKQT
+451 KIVRYLDNFISQS
-457 DEFVIDT
+457 D
-464 NAAISVTPTMAL
+464 AAMTVVPTMA
-476 IVNDIDNATKG
+476 IFVNDLDKATQGMTDATHQHDSEPVVNFSWTYGFDTG
-487 LTYNATTA
+487 LS
-495 QKIENTGISFHRY
+495 E
-508 YCFDAGVSPQQ
+508 DE
-519 QIELSKDIANYLDGN
+519 QIALSKDINSYLTDVSDDFKED
-534 IEKYR
+534 IH
-539 ADTSNRMFRSTVES
+539 STEVES

-642 PIIKKLLLLFNLTNL
+642 PIIKKLLLMFNITNL
-657 NLFIVTILIS
+657 NFFIVTVVIS
-667 FAAFA
+667 FAIFS

-684 AYYKIVSG
+684 AYYRIVSG
-692 AKED
+692 AKEG

>member
-124 AAGIAFSKLAELVF
+124 AAGIAFSKLAELIF
-138 LNLLKSDTT
+138 LNLLKSDVT

-177 QVRSSSAISLVKSEQ
+177 QVRFSSAISLVRSEQ
-192 TGEKPP
+192 AGEKPP
-198 KGNWIFGI
+198 KGNRLLGI

-366 SGMIS
+366 NGMIS

-451 KIVKQT
+451 KVVKQT

-464 NAAISVTPTMAL
+464 NAAISVTPSTAL

-692 AKED
+692 AKEG

>member
-52 QSSTVSEILGL
+52 QSSTITQILGL

-109 WETLIIAVISLVIGL
+109 WETLIIAAISLVVGL
-124 AAGIAFSKLAELVF
+124 AAGIAFSKLAELIF
-138 LNLLKSDTT
+138 LNLLKSDVT

-206 LGVLLLGGAY
+206 LGVVLLGGAY

-239 IIGTYLVMISGSVL
+239 IIGTYLIMISGSVL

-261 KKYYYKPNHFVSVS
+261 KKYYYKSNHFVSVS

-310 GEEDALAIRY
+310 GEEDALASRY
-320 PREINIDISTLDTDL
+320 PREININFTTLDTQIYKDGQADKIRL
-335 EKNGQMDNIIS
+335 EIDEIANKHNA
-346 DIKNI
+346 DIHNSF
-351 CKNHGVK
+351 
-358 ETGTYTYL
+358 TYL
-366 SGMIS
+366 AGTLAGMV
-371 GMITDDG
+371 TDG
-378 KVETDINRID
+378 NVETDVRN
-388 NFSNIALGDFSS
+388 
-400 VYSFIFIP
+400 VYSGT
-408 VDDYNKIMGTSY
+408 VDYNRVFQFNFVSINDYNKIMGTDY
-420 TLKDDEAII
+420 KLKDGEAMI
-429 YNYRNDSRYGKN
+429 YLFRKGSNFNGDKL
-441 VISFNRGQSF
+441 SFNGGQSF
-451 KIVKQT
+451 KIVKYLDNFISQS
-457 DEFVIDT
+457 D
-464 NAAISVTPTMAL
+464 AAMTIVPTMAVF
-476 IVNDIDNATKG
+476 VNDLDKATQGMTDATHQHDSEPVVNFNWSYGFDTG
-487 LTYNATTA
+487 LS
-495 QKIENTGISFHRY
+495 E
-508 YCFDAGVSPQQ
+508 DE
-519 QIELSKDIANYLDGN
+519 QIALSKDINSYLTDVSDDFKED
-534 IEKYR
+534 IH
-539 ADTSNRMFRSTVES
+539 STEVES
-553 REQNRLDFFGLYGG
+553 REQNRLDFFGLFGG

-601 FEIMQ
+601 FDIMQ
-606 KVGMTKNEIRKSIN
+606 KVGMTKKEIRKSIN

-692 AKED
+692 AKEE

>member
-52 QSSTVSEILGL
+52 QSSTVTQILGL

-109 WETLIIAVISLVIGL
+109 WETLIIAAISLVVGL
-124 AAGIAFSKLAELVF
+124 AAGIAFSKLAELIF
-138 LNLLKSDTT
+138 LNLLKSDVT

-310 GEEDALAIRY
+310 GEEDALASRY
-320 PREINIDISTLDTDL
+320 PREINISFTTLDTQIYKD
-335 EKNGQMDNIIS
+335 GQADKIRSEIDKIAKKRNANVHNS
-346 DIKNI
+346 L
-351 CKNHGVK
+351 
-358 ETGTYTYL
+358 TYL
-366 SGMIS
+366 AGTLA
-371 GMITDDG
+371 GMITDG
-378 KVETDINRID
+378 NVETDVRN
-388 NFSNIALGDFSS
+388 
-400 VYSFIFIP
+400 VYSGTVDYNRVFQFNFVSI
-408 VDDYNKIMGTSY
+408 DDYNKIMGTDY
-420 TLKDDEAII
+420 KLKDGEAMI
-429 YNYRNDSRYGKN
+429 YLFRKGSNFNGDKL
-441 VISFNRGQSF
+441 SFNGGQSF
-451 KIVKQT
+451 KIVKYLDNFISQS
-457 DEFVIDT
+457 D
-464 NAAISVTPTMAL
+464 AAMTIVPTMAVF
-476 IVNDIDNATKG
+476 VNDLDKATQGMTDATHQHDSEPVINFNWSYGFDTG
-487 LTYNATTA
+487 LS
-495 QKIENTGISFHRY
+495 E
-508 YCFDAGVSPQQ
+508 DE
-519 QIELSKDIANYLDGN
+519 QIALSKDINSYLTDVSDDFKED
-534 IEKYR
+534 I
-539 ADTSNRMFRSTVES
+539 RSTEVES
-553 REQNRLDFFGLYGG
+553 REQNRLDFFSLFGG

-601 FEIMQ
+601 FDIMQ
-606 KVGMTKNEIRKSIN
+606 KVGMTKKEIRKSIN

-672 LFYMIVYKITSS
+672 LFYMIVYKITSN

-692 AKED
+692 AKEE

>member
-52 QSSTVSEILGL
+52 QSSTVSQILGL

-109 WETLIIAVISLVIGL
+109 WETLIIAAISLVIGL
-124 AAGIAFSKLAELVF
+124 AAGIAFSKLAELIF
-138 LNLLKSDTT
+138 LNLLKSDVT

-177 QVRSSSAISLVKSEQ
+177 QVRFSSAISLVRSEQ

-198 KGNWIFGI
+198 KGNWILGI

-216 YISLSIKEPLQALTL
+216 YLAISIKEPLQALTL

-239 IIGTYLVMISGSVL
+239 IIGTYLVMISSSVL

-351 CKNHGVK
+351 CKNHDVK
-358 ETGTYTYL
+358 GTDAYTYL
-366 SGMIS
+366 NGMIS

-429 YNYRNDSRYGKN
+429 YNYRNASRYKNN

-451 KIVKQT
+451 KIVKET

-464 NAAISVTPTMAL
+464 NAAISVTPSMAL

-495 QKIENTGISFHRY
+495 QKIENTGINFHRY
-508 YCFDAGVSPQQ
+508 YCFDTGLSPQH

-539 ADTSNRMFRSTVES
+539 ADTSSRMFRSLVEN
-553 REQNRLDFFGLYGG
+553 REQSRLDFFGLYGG

-601 FEIMQ
+601 FDIMQ
-606 KVGMTKNEIRKSIN
+606 KVGMTKKEIRKSIN

-692 AKED
+692 AKEE

>member
-138 LNLLKSDTT
+138 LNLLKRDAT

-177 QVRSSSAISLVKSEQ
+177 QVRFSSAISLVKSEQ

-310 GEEDALAIRY
+310 GEEDALASRY
-320 PREINIDISTLDTDL
+320 PREININFTTLDTQIYKD
-335 EKNGQMDNIIS
+335 GQADKIRSEIDKIAKKHNANVHNS
-346 DIKNI
+346 LTYLA
-351 CKNHGVK
+351 GV
-358 ETGTYTYL
+358 L
-366 SGMIS
+366 SGMV
-371 GMITDDG
+371 TDG
-378 KVETDINRID
+378 NVETDVRN
-388 NFSNIALGDFSS
+388 
-400 VYSFIFIP
+400 VYSGTVDYNRVFQFNFVSI
-408 VDDYNKIMGTSY
+408 DDYNKIMGTDY
-420 TLKDDEAII
+420 KLKDGEAMI
-429 YNYRNDSRYGKN
+429 YLFRKGSNFNGDKL
-441 VISFNRGQSF
+441 SFNGGQSF
-451 KIVKQT
+451 KIVKYLDNFISQS
-457 DEFVIDT
+457 D
-464 NAAISVTPTMAL
+464 AAMTIVPTMAVF
-476 IVNDIDNATKG
+476 VNDLDKATQGMTDATHQHDSEPVVNFNWSYGFDTG
-487 LTYNATTA
+487 LS
-495 QKIENTGISFHRY
+495 E
-508 YCFDAGVSPQQ
+508 DE
-519 QIELSKDIANYLDGN
+519 QIALSKDINSYLTDVSDDFKED
-534 IEKYR
+534 IH
-539 ADTSNRMFRSTVES
+539 STEVES
-553 REQNRLDFFGLYGG
+553 REQNRLDFFGLFGG

-601 FEIMQ
+601 FDIMQ
-606 KVGMTKNEIRKSIN
+606 KVGMTKKEIRKSIN

-672 LFYMIVYKITSS
+672 LFYMIVYKITSN

-692 AKED
+692 AKEE

>member
-52 QSSTVSEILGL
+52 QSSTVSQILGL

-109 WETLIIAVISLVIGL
+109 WETLIITVISLVIGL

-138 LNLLKSDTT
+138 LNLLKSDVT

-239 IIGTYLVMISGSVL
+239 ITGTYLVMISGSVL

-310 GEEDALAIRY
+310 GAEDALSSRY
-320 PREINIDISTLDTDL
+320 PREINISFSSLDTQIY
-335 EKNGQMDNIIS
+335 KNGQS
-346 DIKNI
+346 DQIRSEIDEIAKKHNA
-351 CKNHGVK
+351 NVHNSLTYLAGV
-358 ETGTYTYL
+358 L
-366 SGMIS
+366 SGMV
-371 GMITDDG
+371 TDG
-378 KVETDINRID
+378 NVETDIGN
-388 NFSNIALGDFSS
+388 
-400 VYSFIFIP
+400 VYSGTVDYNKVFQFNFVS
-408 VDDYNKIMGTSY
+408 VDDYNEMMGTDY
-420 TLKDDEAII
+420 RLKDGEAMV
-429 YNYRNDSRYGKN
+429 YLFRKDSNFHGDTL
-441 VISFNRGQSF
+441 SFNGGQSF
-451 KIVKQT
+451 KIVRYLDNFISQS
-457 DEFVIDT
+457 D
-464 NAAISVTPTMAL
+464 AAMTVVPTMA
-476 IVNDIDNATKG
+476 IFVNDLDKATQGMTDATHQHDSEPVVNFSWTYGFDTG
-487 LTYNATTA
+487 LSEDE
-495 QKIENTGISFHRY
+495 QIS
-508 YCFDAGVSPQQ
+508 
-519 QIELSKDIANYLDGN
+519 LSKDINSYLTDVSDDFKED
-534 IEKYR
+534 IH
-539 ADTSNRMFRSTVES
+539 STEVES

-692 AKED
+692 AKEG

>member
-16 KNKKMYLPY
+16 KKKKMYLPY

-124 AAGIAFSKLAELVF
+124 AAGIVFSKLAELIF
-138 LNLLKSDTT
+138 LNLLKSDVT

-158 LCAIIFT
+158 LCAIILT

-177 QVRSSSAISLVKSEQ
+177 QVRFSSAISLVRSEQ

-198 KGNWIFGI
+198 KGNRLLGI

-275 SMVYRMKRNGAGL
+275 SMAYRMKRNGAGL

-310 GEEDALAIRY
+310 GEEDALSIRY

-420 TLKDDEAII
+420 TLKDDEAIV

-508 YCFDAGVSPQQ
+508 YCFDAGVSPQH

-692 AKED
+692 AKEG

>member
-52 QSSTVSEILGL
+52 QSSTVSQILGL

-109 WETLIIAVISLVIGL
+109 WETLIIAVISLVVGL
-124 AAGIAFSKLAELVF
+124 TAGIAFSKLAELIF
-138 LNLLKSDTT
+138 LNLLKSDVT

-177 QVRSSSAISLVKSEQ
+177 QVRFSSAISLVRSEQ

-198 KGNWIFGI
+198 KGNRLLGI

-310 GEEDALAIRY
+310 GAEDALSSRY
-320 PREINIDISTLDTDL
+320 PREINISFSSLDTQIY
-335 EKNGQMDNIIS
+335 KNGQS
-346 DIKNI
+346 DQIRSEIDEIAKKHNA
-351 CKNHGVK
+351 NVHNSLTYLAGV
-358 ETGTYTYL
+358 L
-366 SGMIS
+366 SGMV
-371 GMITDDG
+371 TDG
-378 KVETDINRID
+378 NVETDIRN
-388 NFSNIALGDFSS
+388 
-400 VYSFIFIP
+400 VYSGTVDYNKVFQFNFVS
-408 VDDYNKIMGTSY
+408 VDDYNEMMGTDY
-420 TLKDDEAII
+420 RLKDGEAMV
-429 YNYRNDSRYGKN
+429 YLFRKDSNFHGDTL
-441 VISFNRGQSF
+441 SFNGGQSF
-451 KIVKQT
+451 KIVRYLDNFISQS
-457 DEFVIDT
+457 D
-464 NAAISVTPTMAL
+464 AAMTVVPTMAIFVNNL
-476 IVNDIDNATKG
+476 DKATQGMTDATHQHDSEPVVNFSWTYGFDTGLSEDEQIALSNDINSY
-487 LTYNATTA
+487 LT
-495 QKIENTGISFHRY
+495 
-508 YCFDAGVSPQQ
+508 DVSDDLK
-519 QIELSKDIANYLDGN
+519 EDIH
-534 IEKYR
+534 
-539 ADTSNRMFRSTVES
+539 STEVES

-692 AKED
+692 AKEG

>member
-109 WETLIIAVISLVIGL
+109 WETLIIAAISLVVGL

-138 LNLLKSDTT
+138 LNLLKCDAT

-177 QVRSSSAISLVKSEQ
+177 QVRFSSAISLVRSEQ

-198 KGNWIFGI
+198 KGNRLLGI

-275 SMVYRMKRNGAGL
+275 SMAYRMKRNGAGL